1 MKDATTDL
9 EVAYSLGEQL
19 VQLLKGKPKGE
30 LVYITGGRTQ
40 GKSYFEN
47 CFVKNTEKSSGYC
60 FDIECD
66 SSFTGCSWD
75 ELAAMFPSYVYK
87 MSKGKQPRLIRIKQ
101 SI

>member
-9 EVAYSLGEQL
+9 GVAYSLGEQMQ
-19 VQLLKGKPKGE
+19 QLLKGTPVGQMS
-30 LVYITGGRTQ
+30 YIVGGRTQ
-40 GKSYFEN
+40 CKSYFEN
-47 CFVKNTEKSSGYC
+47 CFVENKDKSLGYC

-66 SSFTGCSWD
+66 SSFIGCSWD
-75 ELAAMFPSYVYK
+75 ELADMFPSYVYK